1 MPDPQIA
8 KQRIKQIFEYLK
20 ALNEHRNPSV
30 RQIREQPWS
39 LWLDDFPRHPSIE
52 FPQRVALPS
61 GKEIEESGNQPAYLL
76 RVRRPKL
83 TTAPTPPDELRDWL
97 LAGWD
102 DPFRNADVSES
113 RNISDANGETQTVG
127 FADDP
132 GRPTALAGW
141 IQKRDAWKE
150 AELPARAA
158 MIVFDKLYAL
168 HGTMEREGERY
179 DLVVGD
185 GVLSWQQQEGNIY
198 HPILLQRVQ
207 LTFDPKKPEFR
218 IVDADV
224 GSELYTGLFQSVGDV
239 DPRVLRCQ
247 REEYEAGGY
256 HPFDQECS
264 GVLEGFVNQLSAQ
277 GTFVGQK
284 RPPIGAASPTIGRG
298 AVLFLRSRTKGF
310 GTAIQR
316 VIESIEDRDEFCD
329 AFHNIVGCGH
339 TNPTKNGVQESTPP
353 HSPERPAQD
362 VLFGKPANPEQLRI
376 ARSLDRHGSVLVQG
390 PPGTGKSHT
399 IANLIGHLL
408 ANNQSVLVTSH
419 TTKALRVLRN
429 HLVEELRPLC
439 VSVLESDLDSR
450 QQLEQSVQ
458 AISRRLSESDAD
470 SLEREAGWFEKER
483 SALIERLQSL
493 QEQLKNAR
501 ADEYRDLVYGG
512 KGVSPSDAAR
522 TVAAGRGLHDWIPG
536 PVTLG
541 APCPLSIT
549 EVQELYATNQSSRI
563 EDDQCA
569 DRPLPEPSELSTPQV
584 VASSFRQSGELTE
597 SGQLDRRYWSNA
609 RFTTAHISQ
618 LDFLV
623 TDLKSVVTE
632 FSVFDGWK
640 LAAVDAGRNQ
650 LPDGGP
656 WSHLL
661 AKIDE
666 AVEIARI
673 VQTDIVVHGPEVVD
687 ESTLQPQ
694 LIAANELLKHLSEG
708 GKLGWMSLAFRS
720 TWKQALSN
728 WRVKSRA
735 PETVEQITAVQR
747 LIAIKISRV
756 ELRLLWDG
764 LMSSHGAPHSTE
776 LGDEPE
782 RSASQFSP
790 VIRDT
795 FEWWCKKWV
804 PLEQR
809 LRDLGFDWPRF
820 IGEQPPDL
828 NRYGEMRRSMEAV
841 QLRLVGDLERTKD
854 HLKALVLNK
863 QMGDILGRLRTF
875 DRPEVAALRKSLEDK
890 NDEAYARSY
899 QACVAAAERR
909 KHALR
914 RKELWAKM
922 TRPSPRGG
930 AIAEAWAEAIRQR
943 RDVHGGNS
951 PPGDALKAWE
961 WRQHNDELDRRA
973 EVDLEDLGR
982 QIQEIND
989 ELKRLTNQL
998 IDRKAWAGQV
1008 RRTGTAQRQAL
1019 MGWLSIV
1026 TRIGRGFG
1034 RRVPQLRREA
1044 QMKMEECRDAVP
1056 VWIMPL
1062 SRLVEN
1068 FDFSEPRFDVV
1079 IIDEASQCD
1088 VMALMALAIARK
1100 VVVVGDDKQVS
1111 PTAVGQKIDII
1122 DNLIKLHLDGI
1133 PNAVLYDGK
1142 MSIYDLA
1149 KQSFSGLIC
1158 LLEHFRCVPDII
1170 QFSNHLS
1177 YDGTIKPLREQG
1189 SSPLTRSMVPYRV
1202 EGGVREDGKVNPVEA
1217 VTIASLIVAASK
1229 HTAYA
1234 GLTFGV
1240 ISLVGEEQA
1249 MEIERLLLRHLTPDE
1264 YNRRRIVCGNSAQF
1278 QGDER
1283 HVMFLSVVDSPGN
1296 GPLRM
1301 SDRDET
1307 KQRYNVAASRAQNQT
1322 WVVYSLN
1329 YDVDLQPRDLRRRLI
1344 EHAIDPKAVTR
1355 DLELALARTESPFEQ
1370 DVYERLVRHG
1380 YRVRP
1385 QWQVGRYRI
1394 DLVVEGQEGRVAVE
1408 CDGDRYHPIEKL
1420 PEDMERQAILERLGW
1435 RFVRIRGSVFFR
1447 DRESTMAKVFAKLDE
1462 LRVFPTARDVQVEV
1476 IDEAQQD
1483 PVDDV
1488 IRRAAELRSQWEEA
1502 ESRGDTTVD
1511 TEVVNGTDAMPVE
1524 QEEQEVL
1531 ADTESHSD
1539 DEWTSPSEVEESQVI
1554 PQPLL
1559 DDPPFP
1565 VQGSD
1570 TNSHSIA
1577 TTEATSSPPESARQG
1592 ESTSKVGNVPRRY
1605 LFDDLDELVVTE
1617 ATSLQERIVQLVSRQ
1632 PGLKGREIANAL
1644 GVDKKEVNS
1653 TLHRYLSSQLRQ
1665 DDEARWWPRC
1675 TS

>member
-1 MPDPQIA
+1 MPDHQIA

-52 FPQRVALPS
+52 FPQRVVLSS
-61 GKEIEESGNQPAYLL
+61 GSEIENSVNDPAHLL
-76 RVRRPKL
+76 RVRRPEL
-83 TTAPTPPDELRDWL
+83 TTAPTPPNDLRDWL

-102 DPFRNADVSES
+102 DPFKNAEVSES
-113 RNISDANGETQTVG
+113 RNISNANGETLTVR
-127 FADDP
+127 FTDDHE
-132 GRPTALAGW
+132 RPIALAGW
-141 IQKRDAWKE
+141 LKKRDAWKV

-158 MIVFDKLYAL
+158 MVVFDKLYAL

-185 GVLSWQQQEGNIY
+185 GILSWQQQEGNIY
-198 HPILLQRVQ
+198 HPVLLQRVQ
-207 LTFDPKKPEFR
+207 LTFDPTKPEFR
-218 IVDADV
+218 ILDADV
-224 GSELYTGLFQSVGDV
+224 GSELYAGLFQSVADV
-239 DPRVLRCQ
+239 DPRVLRAQ
-247 REEYEAGGY
+247 REEFEEGSY

-277 GTFVGQK
+277 GSFVGPR
-284 RPPIGAASPTIGRG
+284 RPPLGAVSPTVGRG

-339 TNPTKNGVQESTPP
+339 TNTSITGFQDSSSSD
-353 HSPERPAQD
+353 SPERPARD
-362 VLFGKPANPEQLRI
+362 VLFGKPSNPEQLRI
-376 ARSLDRHGSVLVQG
+376 ARTLDRHGSVLVQG

-429 HLVEELRPLC
+429 HLVENLRPLC

-470 SLEREAGWFEKER
+470 SLEKEAVQYGNAR
-483 SALIERLQSL
+483 TALIEQLHTL
-493 QEQLKNAR
+493 QEHLKSAR
-501 ADEYRDLVYGG
+501 ADEYRDVIYGG

-522 TVAAGRGLHDWIPG
+522 IVAAGRGSHDWIPG
-536 PVTLG
+536 PVALG
-541 APCPLSIT
+541 DPCPLSIM
-549 EVQELYATNQSSRI
+549 EVQELYDTNRSTHI
-563 EDDQCA
+563 EDEQFA
-569 DRPLPEPSELSTPQV
+569 DHPLPDPSDLPTPQV
-584 VASSFRQSGELTE
+584 VASTFRQSGQSSE
-597 SGQLDRRYWSNA
+597 SGQLDLRFWPNA

-618 LDFLV
+618 LESLV
-623 TDLKSVVTE
+623 TDFRSVVTE
-632 FSVFDGWK
+632 FSCLDGWK

-666 AVEIARI
+666 GRELARL
-673 VQTDIVVHGPEVVD
+673 VQTDIVVHRPEIVD
-687 ESTLQPQ
+687 ETSLQPQ
-694 LIAANELLKHLSEG
+694 LIVANELLKHLSKG
-708 GKLGWMSLAFRS
+708 GGLGWMSLAFYPS
-720 TWKQALSN
+720 WKRALSN
-728 WRVKSRA
+728 WRVKGRT
-735 PETVEQITAVQR
+735 PETAEQLSAVQR
-747 LIAIKISRV
+747 LIAVKLSRV

-764 LMSSHGAPHSTE
+764 LMSLHGAPNSTE

-782 RSASQFSP
+782 RSASQFSQ
-790 VIRDT
+790 VICST
-795 FEWWCKKWV
+795 FEWWSHKWV

-809 LRDLGFDWPRF
+809 LLDLGFDWPSF
-820 IGEQPPDL
+820 ISQQPPEL
-828 NRYGEMRRSMEAV
+828 SRYGEMRRIMEAV
-841 QLRLVGDLERTKD
+841 RLSLVGVLERTRD
-854 HLKALVLNK
+854 HLKSLVLK
-863 QMGDILGRLRTF
+863 RQMGEVLSRLRMF
-875 DRPEVAALRKSLEDK
+875 DRPEVAALRKSLEDRS
-890 NDEAYARSY
+890 DEAYARSY

-914 RKELWAKM
+914 RRELLTKM
-922 TRPSPRGG
+922 TRPSFKCR
-930 AIAEAWAEAIRQR
+930 AIAEGWAEALRQR
-943 RDVHGGNS
+943 RDVHGGS
-951 PPGDALKAWE
+951 TPPGDVLKAWD
-961 WRQHNDELDRRA
+961 WRQLNDELDRRA

-982 QIQEIND
+982 RIQEIND
-989 ELKRLTNQL
+989 RLKQLTNQL

-1026 TRIGRGFG
+1026 TRIGSGFG

-1044 QMKMEECRDAVP
+1044 QQKMEECRDAVP

-1111 PTAVGQKIDII
+1111 PTAVGQKLDII

-1142 MSIYDLA
+1142 MSVYDLA

-1177 YDGTIKPLREQG
+1177 YDGAIKPLREQA
-1189 SSPLTRSMVPYRV
+1189 SSPLTRSVVPYRV
-1202 EGGVREDGKVNPVEA
+1202 EGGMRENGKVNPVEA
-1217 VTIASLIVAASK
+1217 VTIASLIVAATK
-1229 HTAYA
+1229 HPAYA
-1234 GLTFGV
+1234 GQTFGV
-1240 ISLVGEEQA
+1240 ISLVGDEQA

-1264 YNRRRIVCGNSAQF
+1264 YDRRRIVCGNSAQF

-1307 KQRYNVAASRAQNQT
+1307 KQRYNVAASRSQNQT

-1329 YDVDLQPRDLRRRLI
+1329 YEVDLQPRDLRRRLI
-1344 EHAIDPKAVTR
+1344 EHAIDPKAISR
-1355 DLELALARTESPFEQ
+1355 ELENALARTESPFEQ
-1370 DVYERLVRHG
+1370 EVYERLVRQG
-1380 YRVRP
+1380 YCVRP

-1408 CDGDRYHPIEKL
+1408 CDGDRYHSIEKL

-1462 LRVFPTARDVQVEV
+1462 LRVFPTARVVQAEE
-1476 IDEAQQD
+1476 INEPQQQD
-1483 PVDDV
+1483 PVADV
-1488 IRRAAELRSQWEEA
+1488 IRSAAELRSQWEQT
-1502 ESRGDTTVD
+1502 ESHGNTQVNTLIVD
-1511 TEVVNGTDAMPVE
+1511 ETATPVA
-1524 QEEQEVL
+1524 QEVL
-1531 ADTESHSD
+1531 SGAD
-1539 DEWTSPSEVEESQVI
+1539 WISPSAAKES
-1554 PQPLL
+1554 PLFSASRL
-1559 DDPPFP
+1559 DNPSFP
-1565 VQGSD
+1565 VDRNAAKAQD
-1570 TNSHSIA
+1570 IA
-1577 TTEATSSPPESARQG
+1577 LAGATSSPSESAPQD
-1592 ESTSKVGNVPRRY
+1592 ESTGKPSNVPRRY
-1605 LFDDLDELVVTE
+1605 LFDDLEEPVVRET
-1617 ATSLQERIVQLVSRQ
+1617 TSLQNRIVQLVSRQ

-1644 GVDKKEVNS
+1644 GVGRREVNS
-1653 TLHRYLSSQLRQ
+1653 ILHRHLSSQLRQ
-1665 DDEARWWPRC
+1665 DEEARWWPPD
-1675 TS
+1675 TAEKTQ

>member
-1 MPDPQIA
+1 MPESQLA
-8 KQRIKQIFEYLK
+8 KQRIKQVFEYLK

-30 RQIREQPWS
+30 RQIREQSWF
-39 LWLDDFPRHPSIE
+39 LWLDDLPRDPSID
-52 FPQRVALPS
+52 FPQCVARSPESEVENS
-61 GKEIEESGNQPAYLL
+61 GKVEPAYLL
-76 RVRRPKL
+76 RVVRPKL
-83 TTAPTPPDELRDWL
+83 TTAPPPPDELRGWL

-102 DPFRNADVSES
+102 DPFRNPEVSES
-113 RNISDANGETQTVG
+113 RNISDANGETVTVR

-132 GRPTALAGW
+132 SWPTAFAGW

-158 MIVFDKLYAL
+158 MVVFDKLYAL

-198 HPILLQRVQ
+198 HPILLQSVQ
-207 LTFDPKKPEFR
+207 LMFDPKKPEFR

-224 GSELYTGLFQSVGDV
+224 GSEFYTGLFQSVADV
-239 DPRVLRCQ
+239 DPRVLRSQ
-247 REEYEAGGY
+247 REEYVDGGY
-256 HPFDQECS
+256 HPFHQECS

-277 GTFVGQK
+277 GTFIGKK
-284 RPPIGAASPTIGRG
+284 RPPIGAANPTIGRG

-316 VIESIEDRDEFCD
+316 VIESIEDRDGFCD

-339 TNPTKNGVQESTPP
+339 SNGPQNGFQNSSTS
-353 HSPERPAQD
+353 HNLERPAQD

-376 ARSLDRHGSVLVQG
+376 ARTLDQHGCVLVQG

-429 HLVEELRPLC
+429 HLVEDLRPLC

-470 SLEREAGWFEKER
+470 SLERDARWFENER
-483 SALIERLQSL
+483 SALIERLQTL
-493 QEQLKNAR
+493 LEQLKSAR
-501 ADEYRDLVYGG
+501 ADEFRDVIYGG
-512 KGVSPSDAAR
+512 KGTPPSDAAR
-522 TVAAGRGLHDWIPG
+522 TVASGRGSHDWIPQ
-536 PVTLG
+536 PVALG
-541 APCPLSIT
+541 EPCPLSIT
-549 EVQELYATNQSSRI
+549 EVQELYATNHSTHR
-563 EDDQCA
+563 EDDLCA
-569 DRPLPEPSELSTPQV
+569 DSPLPEPNELPTPKF
-584 VASSFRQSGELTE
+584 VASSFRQSRELAE
-597 SGQLDRRYWSNA
+597 SGQSNRRFWSNA
-609 RFTTAHISQ
+609 RFTTTHVGQ
-618 LDFLV
+618 LDSLV
-623 TDLKSVVTE
+623 SDLNSVVTE
-632 FSVFDGWK
+632 FSSFNGWK
-640 LAAVDAGRNQ
+640 LAAVDSGRNQ

-666 AVEIARI
+666 GIKFARL

-687 ESTLQPQ
+687 ESSLHPQ

-708 GKLGWMSLAFRS
+708 RKLDWMSLTFRS
-720 TWKQALSN
+720 SWKQALSN
-728 WRVKSRA
+728 WRVKGRA
-735 PETVEQITAVQR
+735 PKTVEQITAVQR
-747 LIAIKISRV
+747 LLIVKLSRV

-764 LMSSHGAPHSTE
+764 LMSSHGGPHSTE

-782 RSASQFSP
+782 RSASQFARA
-790 VIRDT
+790 IRDAL
-795 FEWWCKKWV
+795 EWWFKKWV

-809 LRDLGFDWPRF
+809 LLDLGFDWPRF
-820 IGEQPPDL
+820 IGEQPQDL
-828 NRYGEMRRSMEAV
+828 NRYGEMRRIIDAAR
-841 QLRLVGDLERTKD
+841 LRLVSDLKRTRD

-863 QMGDILGRLRTF
+863 RMGDIIGRLRTF
-875 DRPEVAALRKSLEDK
+875 DRPEVVALRKSLEEK
-890 NDEAYARSY
+890 NDEAYVQSY
-899 QACVAAAERR
+899 QACIAATERR

-914 RKELWAKM
+914 RKELLARM
-922 TRPSPRGG
+922 ARPSPRGG
-930 AIAEAWAEAIRQR
+930 AIAEGWAEAIRQR
-943 RDVHGGNS
+943 RDIHGRQN

-961 WRQHNDELDRRA
+961 WRQLNDELDRRA
-973 EVDLEDLGR
+973 EVDLEDLER
-982 QIQEIND
+982 QIQEIKD
-989 ELKRLTNQL
+989 QLKQLTNQL
-998 IDRKAWAGQV
+998 IDRKAWVGQV

-1026 TRIGRGFG
+1026 TRIGRGYG

-1044 QMKMEECRDAVP
+1044 QQKMEECRDAVP

-1111 PTAVGQKIDII
+1111 PTAVGQNIDII
-1122 DNLIKLHLDGI
+1122 DNLIKLHLEGI

-1177 YDGTIKPLREQG
+1177 YDGTIKPLREQA
-1189 SSPLTRSMVPYRV
+1189 SSPLIRSMVPYRV
-1202 EGGVREDGKVNPVEA
+1202 EGGVRGNGKVNPVEA
-1217 VTIASLIVAASK
+1217 VTIASLIVAAST
-1229 HTAYA
+1229 HPAYA

-1240 ISLVGEEQA
+1240 ISLVGDEQA
-1249 MEIERLLLRHLTPDE
+1249 MEIERLLRRYLTTAE
-1264 YNRRRIVCGNSAQF
+1264 YDRRRIVCGNAAQF

-1283 HVMFLSVVDSPGN
+1283 HVMFLSVVDSPED

-1301 SDRDET
+1301 SDRDDT

-1329 YDVDLQPRDLRRRLI
+1329 YEVDLRPGDLRRRLI
-1344 EHAIDPKAVTR
+1344 EHAIDPKAVSR
-1355 DLELALARTESPFEQ
+1355 ELEKALARTESPFEQ
-1370 DVYERLVRHG
+1370 DVYERLVRQG

-1435 RFVRIRGSVFFR
+1435 RFIRIRGSVFFR
-1447 DRESTMAKVFAKLDE
+1447 DRESTMEKVFAKLNE
-1462 LRVFPTARDVQVEV
+1462 LKVFPKARHIETEV
-1476 IDEAQQD
+1476 AGEPQED

-1488 IRRAAELRSQWEEA
+1488 IRHAAELRQQWESPLSDGDADVRE
-1502 ESRGDTTVD
+1502 ESEEDIDIVSVMNSVGSDHDRHLNDTDDASSHSEGTGMIASVAGYGIDETSHVGVSLVDGSTTFVSVPQRESHGDAVNTP
-1511 TEVVNGTDAMPVE
+1511 EIEVNGDRDAVVSDLE
-1524 QEEQEVL
+1524 QKILQY
-1531 ADTESHSD
+1531 
-1539 DEWTSPSEVEESQVI
+1539 
-1554 PQPLL
+1554 
-1559 DDPPFP
+1559 
-1565 VQGSD
+1565 VQ
-1570 TNSHSIA
+1570 A
-1577 TTEATSSPPESARQG
+1577 T
-1592 ESTSKVGNVPRRY
+1592 
-1605 LFDDLDELVVTE
+1605 
-1617 ATSLQERIVQLVSRQ
+1617 
-1632 PGLKGREIANAL
+1632 PGLRGREVARAL
-1644 GVDKKEVNS
+1644 GLERTEVNS
-1653 TLHRYLSSQLRQ
+1653 ILHRYSRSKLRQ
-1665 DDEARWWPRC
+1665 DGDSRWWPQ
-1675 TS
+1675 SPDE

>member
-1 MPDPQIA
+1 MPELQTS

-52 FPQRVALPS
+52 FPQRVALPR
-61 GKEIEESGNQPAYLL
+61 GKEIEESGSEPTFVL

-83 TTAPTPPDELRDWL
+83 TTPPTPPDELRDWL
-97 LAGWD
+97 LSGWD
-102 DPFRNADVSES
+102 DPFKNADVVEAK
-113 RNISDANGETQTVG
+113 NVLDANGETLTIR

-141 IQKRDAWKE
+141 LKRRDDWKE

-158 MIVFDKLYAL
+158 MAVFDKLYAL
-168 HGTMEREGERY
+168 HGTIEREGERY

-185 GVLSWQQQEGNIY
+185 GILSWQQQDGSIY
-198 HPILLQRVQ
+198 HPTLLQRVQ
-207 LTFDPKKPEFR
+207 LMFDPKKPEFR

-224 GSELYTGLFQSVGDV
+224 GSELYTGLFQSVADV
-239 DPRVLRCQ
+239 DPRVLRSQ
-247 REEYEAGGY
+247 REEFEEGGY
-256 HPFDQECS
+256 HPLDQECS

-277 GTFVGQK
+277 GAFVGSN
-284 RPPIGAASPTIGRG
+284 RPPLGAAHPTVGRS

-316 VIESIEDRDEFCD
+316 VIESIEDRDDFCN

-339 TNPTKNGVQESTPP
+339 TNAPENSFQERTLS
-353 HSPERPAQD
+353 HSPERTAQD

-376 ARSLDRHGSVLVQG
+376 ARTLDRHGSVLVQG

-458 AISRRLSESDAD
+458 AISRRLGESDAD
-470 SLEREAGWFEKER
+470 LLEREAGWLENER
-483 SALIERLQSL
+483 SALIERMRTL

-501 ADEYRDLVYGG
+501 ADEYRDVIYGG
-512 KGVSPSDAAR
+512 KGVPPSDAAR
-522 TVAAGRGLHDWIPG
+522 TVTDGRGLHDWIPG
-536 PVTLG
+536 PVALG
-541 APCPLSIT
+541 EPCPLSIM
-549 EVQELYATNQSSRI
+549 EVQELYATNQSSSA
-563 EDDQCA
+563 EDDQLA
-569 DRPLPEPSELSTPQV
+569 DHLLPEASDLPTPQV
-584 VASSFRQSGELTE
+584 VASLFRQSEQLAE

-618 LDFLV
+618 LDSLI
-623 TDLKSVVTE
+623 TDLQSVVTE
-632 FSVFDGWK
+632 FASFDGWK
-640 LAAVDAGRNQ
+640 LAAVDAGRSQ

-656 WSHLL
+656 WNHLL
-661 AKIDE
+661 LKIDE
-666 AVEIARI
+666 ATELARLAH
-673 VQTDIVVHGPEVVD
+673 TDIVVHGPEVID
-687 ESTLQPQ
+687 ESSLHEQRMV
-694 LIAANELLKHLSEG
+694 ADELLTHLSTG
-708 GKLGWMSLAFRS
+708 GTLGWMSLLFRAS
-720 TWKQALSN
+720 WKQALST
-728 WRVKSRA
+728 WRVKGKL
-735 PETVEQITAVQR
+735 PETAEQVTAIKR
-747 LIAIKISRV
+747 LIAVRLSRAD
-756 ELRLLWDG
+756 LRLLWDR
-764 LMSSHGAPHSTE
+764 LMSPHGAPEASE
-776 LGDEPE
+776 LGGEPE
-782 RSASQFSP
+782 RSASQFSQ
-790 VIRDT
+790 VIRNA
-795 FEWWCKKWV
+795 FEWWCQKWL
-804 PLEQR
+804 PLERR
-809 LRDLGFDWPRF
+809 LRDVGFDWSQF

-828 NRYGEMRRSMEAV
+828 NRYGEMRRIMEAV
-841 QLRLVGDLERTKD
+841 RLRLLGELEKAKD
-854 HLKALVLNK
+854 HLRSLDLNK
-863 QMGDILGRLRTF
+863 QMGDILSRLRMF
-875 DRPEVAALRKSLEDK
+875 NRPEVEALCKSLEEKDG
-890 NDEAYARSY
+890 DVYTHSY

-909 KHALR
+909 KRALR
-914 RKELWAKM
+914 RRELLAKM
-922 TRPSPRGG
+922 ARPSGKG
-930 AIAEAWAEAIRQR
+930 HALADGWAEAIRQR
-943 RDVHGGNS
+943 RQVHGGS
-951 PPGDALKAWE
+951 TPPGDALKAWE
-961 WRQHNDELDRRA
+961 WRQLNDELDHRA

-982 QIQEIND
+982 QIQDIND
-989 ELKRLTNQL
+989 QLKRLTNQL
-998 IDRKAWAGQV
+998 IDRRAWVGQV
-1008 RRTGTAQRQAL
+1008 RRTGTAQRQSL

-1044 QMKMEECRDAVP
+1044 QQKMEECRDAVP

-1111 PTAVGQKIDII
+1111 PTAVGQKVDII
-1122 DNLIKLHLDGI
+1122 DNLIKLHLEGI

-1149 KQSFSGLIC
+1149 KQSFSGVIC

-1177 YDGTIKPLREQG
+1177 YDGTIKPLREQA
-1189 SSPLTRSMVPYRV
+1189 SSPFIRNVVPYRV
-1202 EGGVREDGKVNPVEA
+1202 EGGVREDGKVNPAEA

-1229 HTAYA
+1229 HPAYA
-1234 GLTFGV
+1234 RQTFGV
-1240 ISLVGEEQA
+1240 ISLVGDEQA

-1264 YNRRRIVCGNSAQF
+1264 YDRRRIVCGNSAQF

-1283 HVMFLSVVDSPGN
+1283 HVMFLSVVDSPGH

-1329 YDVDLQPRDLRRRLI
+1329 YEVDLQPKDLRRRLI
-1344 EHAIDPKAVTR
+1344 EHAIDPKAISR
-1355 DLELALARTESPFEQ
+1355 ELEESLARTESPFEQ
-1370 DVYERLVRHG
+1370 DVCERLVRQG

-1435 RFVRIRGSVFFR
+1435 RFVRIRGSEYFR
-1447 DRESTMAKVFAKLDE
+1447 DRESTITKVVAKLNE
-1462 LRVFPTARDVQVEV
+1462 FGVFPTARDTHTQAGAN
-1476 IDEAQQD
+1476 DGNQQD
-1483 PVDDV
+1483 PVEDV
-1488 IRRAAELRSQWEEA
+1488 IRLAAELRSQWEATESYGDVAFDAEGVDEA
-1502 ESRGDTTVD
+1502 DVSLVGQEVPSDVGRHVD
-1511 TEVVNGTDAMPVE
+1511 TNVTPLNDDERTPNSFHAPVKDVPENVNGIVVTSQNIASVRASSSPTDVAREPDSTPQSRKMRSKSLFGDLDAPDAVE
-1524 QEEQEVL
+1524 
-1531 ADTESHSD
+1531 
-1539 DEWTSPSEVEESQVI
+1539 
-1554 PQPLL
+1554 
-1559 DDPPFP
+1559 
-1565 VQGSD
+1565 
-1570 TNSHSIA
+1570 A
-1577 TTEATSSPPESARQG
+1577 TTLPT
-1592 ESTSKVGNVPRRY
+1592 
-1605 LFDDLDELVVTE
+1605 
-1617 ATSLQERIVQLVSRQ
+1617 LQQRIVQLVQRQ
-1632 PGLKGREIANAL
+1632 PGLKGREIASAL
-1644 GVDKKEVNS
+1644 RADKREVNS
-1653 TLHRYLSSQLRQ
+1653 ILHRQLSSQVRQ
-1665 DDEARWWPRC
+1665 DEESRWWPR
-1675 TS
+1675 